1 MVSLANAKKMKKE
14 HDANVAKDK
23 NRKAHPKKKEENKN
37 EEEKKEEVKAAP
49 AGRKSKKPLCRNC
62 NK

>member
-1 MVSLANAKKMKKE
+1 MKKE

-23 NRKAHPKKKEENKN
+23 NRKAHLKKKEENKN

-62 NK
+62 TK